1 MLDRLDRLVDETVSS
16 VAVPPDA
23 RARGRENAL
32 ALLAAA
38 GDDRSA
44 VAVLTLGYASD
55 LVQAIAVDLAARP
68 DDAVSLFAGIEAV
81 SGLSRA
87 TLARDLLHSPRFSE
101 LAPKVAVE
109 VQLSLLV
116 GFSDARAVSLWTS
129 GSDDTPRQ
137 LASAGTPAPEDG
149 DARELA
155 SQLLARQGT
164 ETVGTAI
171 GLRLDQRIERPAA
184 LVAHARPPGTD
195 HRMMLLRIIAPPLES
210 ALERGELLRRD
221 RASEQTVIS
230 AVERRLARLRY
241 DLHDGPQQDVH
252 LLATDLALFRE
263 QLVPII
269 REHQHRDRI
278 VGRLDDLAAE
288 LVALDGDL
296 RRLAST
302 VQSPFLPLGSLP
314 ESLRELTDAFSVRT
328 GIAPDTRLRGDF
340 SVLSESQQITLLALI
355 REALSNVREHAEA
368 STVTIAVSA
377 SPKGAEAQIVDNGRG
392 FEPEAT
398 LVRAAREGHLGLVG
412 MHERVRML
420 GGRTEIESRRGG
432 PTVISVRLPAWPPRL
447 TCRRRIRAAAP
458 SGREPAHRVG
468 RRATAS
474 RRAPGEELAKPVG
487 RDASR
492 RKTPAHGAFCARIR
506 ARRTLWRETPPAPRR
521 AAPLAGATAPER
533 SRLRPI
539 PPILSMRSGSRG
551 GCPPRLPQNRTYAV
565 RIRLFGTAGY
575 DPRRRP
581 VCDLEVIPTAPVAAV
596 RGRRRAGARCGA
608 CRSGRSARAW
618 RSTRCAG
625 P

>member
-32 ALLAAA
+32 AMLAAA
-38 GDDRSA
+38 GDERSA

-68 DDAVSLFAGIEAV
+68 DDAVSLFVGIETM

-87 TLARDLLHSPRFSE
+87 TLARDVLRSPRFSE

-155 SQLLARQGT
+155 SQLLARPGT

-195 HRMMLLRIIAPPLES
+195 HRMMLLRIVAPPLES
-210 ALERGELLRRD
+210 ALERDELLRRD

-269 REHQHRDRI
+269 REHQHRERI

-328 GIAPDTRLRGDF
+328 GIAPDTRLHGDF

-368 STVTIAVSA
+368 STVKIAVSA
-377 SPKGAEAQIVDNGRG
+377 SPSGAEAQIVDDGRG

-432 PTVISVRLPAWPPRL
+432 PTVISVRLPAWPP
-447 TCRRRIRAAAP
+447 
-458 SGREPAHRVG
+458 PADR
-468 RRATAS
+468 S
-474 RRAPGEELAKPVG
+474 
-487 RDASR
+487 
-492 RKTPAHGAFCARIR
+492 PA
-506 ARRTLWRETPPAPRR
+506 
-521 AAPLAGATAPER
+521 
-533 SRLRPI
+533 
-539 PPILSMRSGSRG
+539 
-551 GCPPRLPQNRTYAV
+551 
-565 RIRLFGTAGY
+565 
-575 DPRRRP
+575 D
-581 VCDLEVIPTAPVAAV
+581 
-596 RGRRRAGARCGA
+596 
-608 CRSGRSARAW
+608 
-618 RSTRCAG
+618 
-625 P
+625 